1 MQMIK
6 KPVTDFDSRRIL
18 VSPSLLAADFANLAG
33 EIKRVETAGA
43 DLLHLDIMDGHFV
56 PNLTMGPPVIA
67 AIRKHSMLTF
77 DTHLMITN
85 PIRYIKPFSK
95 AGADHITFHL
105 ESDDDP
111 NETIRTIRKEG
122 CSVGISLKP
131 ATPASALVNYI
142 DKIDLVLVM
151 TVEPGFG
158 GQSFMADMIPKV
170 AEIRELAEKLNPK
183 LHIEVDGGIDGE
195 TVKQIVPA
203 GANMLVAGTAIFRAE
218 DGAQA
223 AIERLHNAQKLL
235 PVH

>member
-1 MQMIK
+1 
-6 KPVTDFDSRRIL
+6 
-18 VSPSLLAADFANLAG
+18 
-33 EIKRVETAGA
+33 
-43 DLLHLDIMDGHFV
+43 
-56 PNLTMGPPVIA
+56 
-67 AIRKHSMLTF
+67 
-77 DTHLMITN
+77 
-85 PIRYIKPFSK
+85 
-95 AGADHITFHL
+95 
-105 ESDDDP
+105 
-111 NETIRTIRKEG
+111 
-122 CSVGISLKP
+122 VGISLKP

-203 GANMLVAGTAIFRAE
+203 GANMLVAGTAVFRAE

>member
-1 MQMIK
+1 MIK

-85 PIRYIKPFSK
+85 PIRYIKSFSK

-111 NETIRTIRKEG
+111 E
-122 CSVGISLKP
+122 
-131 ATPASALVNYI
+131 
-142 DKIDLVLVM
+142 
-151 TVEPGFG
+151 
-158 GQSFMADMIPKV
+158 
-170 AEIRELAEKLNPK
+170 
-183 LHIEVDGGIDGE
+183 
-195 TVKQIVPA
+195 
-203 GANMLVAGTAIFRAE
+203 
-218 DGAQA
+218 
-223 AIERLHNAQKLL
+223 
-235 PVH
+235 

>member
-1 MQMIK
+1 MIK

-111 NETIRTIRKEG
+111 NETIRAIREEG

-158 GQSFMADMIPKV
+158 GQSFMADMFP
-170 AEIRELAEKLNPK
+170 
-183 LHIEVDGGIDGE
+183 
-195 TVKQIVPA
+195 
-203 GANMLVAGTAIFRAE
+203 
-218 DGAQA
+218 
-223 AIERLHNAQKLL
+223 
-235 PVH
+235 

>member
-1 MQMIK
+1 MIK

-111 NETIRTIRKEG
+111 NETIRAIREEG

-158 GQSFMADMIPKV
+158 GQSFLWEMLKKV
-170 AEIRELAEKLNPK
+170 QFLRQKAAEQGLSVNIQ
-183 LHIEVDGGIDGE
+183 VDGGVNAE
-195 TVKQIVPA
+195 TAPEAVKA
-203 GANMLVAGTAIFRAE
+203 GANNLVVGSYLFRQENLKTAVDFFHQLA
-218 DGAQA
+218 D
-223 AIERLHNAQKLL
+223 
-235 PVH
+235 